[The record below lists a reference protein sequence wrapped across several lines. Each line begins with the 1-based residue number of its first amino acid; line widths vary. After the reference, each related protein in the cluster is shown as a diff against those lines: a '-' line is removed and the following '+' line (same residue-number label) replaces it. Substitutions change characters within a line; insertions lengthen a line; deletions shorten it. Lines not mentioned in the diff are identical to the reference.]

1 MATGSE
7 TPTIANMVYASTAV
21 PMGMTGGDWDVGET
35 MKGVLPQAGQFLRR
49 VTLPAAGFIN
59 EVVAE
64 ARNEIEGKAN
74 MAQLR
79 IVQVFIADMD
89 ENIPVEKRVL
99 YQGTPKVTDATDQE
113 LFFEISIQEL
123 MKAHN
128 EMRVKVI
135 NKKVKDR
142 TEYLE
147 PARIRDLKMIVTALA
162 SF

>member
-1 MATGSE
+1 MATASE
-7 TPTIANMVYASTAV
+7 TPTIASAVYHSTVV
-21 PMGMTGGDWDVGET
+21 PMGMTGGDWDVGDP
-35 MKGVLPQAGQFLRR
+35 GGIIPQAATFMRR
-49 VTLPAAGFIN
+49 VTLPAANFIN
-59 EVVAE
+59 DAVNE
-64 ARNEIEGKAN
+64 ARKEIEGKAN

-79 IVQVFIADMD
+79 IVQVFIADVD
-89 ENIPVEKRVL
+89 DNVPVDKRVL

-113 LFFEISIQEL
+113 LFFEISINEL
-123 MKAHN
+123 LKAHN
-128 EMRVKVI
+128 DMRTKVI